1 MEELETVSITPREE
15 EPEQPLSS
23 QTKAI
28 YIGVAIALALFSAVI
43 LGGHFT
49 QPEAYPT
56 TIQTL
61 DAKRTT
67 VLALA
72 TAATGA
78 SIAVSAIPDDTG
90 TPVAE
95 SLADLSGDF
104 MMILA
109 MILLQKYLLTT
120 FGMAA
125 FQFLIPISC
134 LIFVFAIL
142 SNASPLRRGAFVKLA
157 EKLFALAIVLFACVP
172 LGSFISNSIEATY
185 QASID
190 MAINQAQGTVEK
202 AETSES
208 DAAANNAD
216 QGEATESGPLESAM
230 SFVGNAKD
238 AIASKASEVIDSATS
253 AATNLFEAFAVMLVT
268 SLFIPIL
275 TFALMLWLAG
285 MILGINVNLPLRA
298 MTPRVLRRIKGKQQI

>member
-1 MEELETVSITPREE
+1 MAALETVSIAPREE
-15 EPEQPLSS
+15 ESAEPLP
-23 QTKAI
+23 TKTKVI
-28 YIGVAIALALFSAVI
+28 YIGIAVVVALFSAVI

-56 TIQTL
+56 TIETL

-67 VLALA
+67 VLALSA
-72 TAATGA
+72 AATGA
-78 SIAVSAIPDDTG
+78 SMAVSAIPDDTG

-95 SLADLSGDF
+95 SLAELSGDF

-109 MILLQKYLLTT
+109 AILLQKYLLTT
-120 FGMAA
+120 FGMAS

-134 LIFVFAIL
+134 LIFALALAFVRET
-142 SNASPLRRGAFVKLA
+142 LRRDALIKLA

-172 LGSFISNSIEATY
+172 LGSLISNNIEATY

-190 MAINQAQGTVEK
+190 HAINQAQGTVEA
-202 AETSES
+202 AEASEANAPA
-208 DAAANNAD
+208 DTAAHGSTAAE
-216 QGEATESGPLESAM
+216 GPVESIL
-230 SFVGNAKD
+230 SFVDNAKD
-238 AIASKASEVIDSATS
+238 AVASKAAEVIDHASS
-253 AATNLFEAFAVMLVT
+253 AATNLFEAFAVMIVT

-285 MILGINVNLPLRA
+285 MILGINVNLPIRG
-298 MTPRVLRRIKGKQQI
+298 MKPRFLNKAKTK

>member
-1 MEELETVSITPREE
+1 MEALETVSIAPREE

-23 QTKAI
+23 KAKVI
-28 YIGVAIALALFSAVI
+28 YIGIAVVVALFSAVV
-43 LGGHFT
+43 LGSHFT

-61 DAKRTT
+61 DSKRTT

-95 SLADLSGDF
+95 SLSDLSGDF

-109 MILLQKYLLTT
+109 AILLQKYLLTT

-134 LIFVFAIL
+134 LVFILAVL
-142 SNASPLRRGAFVKLA
+142 SNSSPLRREAFVKLA
-157 EKLFALAIVLFACVP
+157 EKLFALALVLFACVP
-172 LGSFISNSIEATY
+172 LGSFISNNIESTY

-190 MAINQAQGTVEK
+190 QAINQAQGTVE
-202 AETSES
+202 AVQEGEA
-208 DAAANNAD
+208 DAAAAAESQD
-216 QGEATESGPLESAM
+216 GATESGPLDSIM
-230 SFVGNAKD
+230 SFVSSAKD
-238 AIASKASEVIDSATS
+238 TVASKASEVIDSATS
-253 AATNLFEAFAVMLVT
+253 AATNLFEAFAVMIVT

-285 MILGINVNLPLRA
+285 MILGINVNLPIRG
-298 MTPRVLRRIKGKQQI
+298 MKPRFLGRIRGKQS